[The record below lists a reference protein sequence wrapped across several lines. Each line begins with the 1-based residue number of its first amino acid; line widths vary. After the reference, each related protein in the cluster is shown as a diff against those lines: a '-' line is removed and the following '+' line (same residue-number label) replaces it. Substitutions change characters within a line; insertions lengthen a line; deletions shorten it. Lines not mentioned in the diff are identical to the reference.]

1 MVALPLCE
9 KDTRTTIALYT
20 FARSMESLCYIGV
33 QRKIVKTVPLFEV
46 WVFMIMVPFMA
57 YTLFYHF
64 DTFAKGTE
72 KSLFR
77 LAQLTKNERSLLG
90 FYRSIK

>member
-1 MVALPLCE
+1 MTL
-9 KDTRTTIALYT
+9 ALYL
-20 FARSMESLCYIGV
+20 FARSMESATYMGIE
-33 QRKIVKTVPLFEV
+33 RKIIPKIPYFSLFLFV
-46 WVFMIMVPFMA
+46 GMVVFMV

-77 LAQLTKNERSLLG
+77 LAKLSKSERNLLG
-90 FYRSIK
+90 FIRSYK